1 METLPAFIATTF
13 VLTGSPGPNTL
24 SVAAVG
30 ASFGRTRGLEY
41 MLGLNIGMVAV
52 IGIVATGLASLMLSL
67 PGLSPFIALA
77 AALYFLFLAYRIAT
91 APPLAQT
98 SSNMTT
104 QAPRWYEG
112 AGLSIVN
119 PKAYAAMA
127 ALFSG
132 YVLIE
137 NNLFADAAWKAGLI
151 LAIIALVNF
160 SWLFVGA
167 AMTKYLRNERTS
179 RTINRTFAVL
189 LLLSVA
195 LATLA

>member
-67 PGLSPFIALA
+67 PGLSPFVTLA

-98 SSNMTT
+98 GSNMAT

-112 AGLSIVN
+112 AGLSIIN

-151 LAIIALVNF
+151 LTIIALVNF

-167 AMTKYLRNERTS
+167 AMTNFLRNERTS